1 LDGFFGFGKSIVVAV
16 LLDELDSISQLMP
29 FTLGLGWLLDALYR
43 AIKKGEV
50 KDEGD
55 DDAKKG
61 ADEG

>member
-1 LDGFFGFGKSIVVAV
+1 MAV